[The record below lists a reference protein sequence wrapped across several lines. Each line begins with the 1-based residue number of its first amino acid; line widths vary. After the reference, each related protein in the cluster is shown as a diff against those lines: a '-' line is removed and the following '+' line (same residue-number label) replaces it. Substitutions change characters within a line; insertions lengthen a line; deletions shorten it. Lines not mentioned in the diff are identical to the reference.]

1 MGNGSDG
8 LTVMRASGADLPDV
22 DGSAPHPFYEQ
33 LKRDSLKSRSRGSNK
48 KSALEAAVD
57 AAIAAVDGA
66 AAGRAPGVDDIDNH
80 EGHDSLD
87 LPNLPYGQ
95 SLEIEGLRTVYPS
108 LMLDALTAATA
119 AHRGGHAAGGGDQGS
134 AGAAAELAK
143 GLPPPASAPPAAVA
157 HTAANGYST
166 RAPSHGMPA
175 AAAAAAAGTPSHM
188 DHMDHTT
195 GSVLGEG
202 LSAMQVSLKDFPS
215 LLGLPGAGPFDFPY
229 SKGSKGMSVEL
240 PSMLL
245 HVLSGGSSEGVQG
258 GGTSSGAAAAGP
270 STGKKQLQLADSG
283 LANMLSMGQALEEAV
298 SVDEHN
304 MQQA

>member
-1 MGNGSDG
+1 
-8 LTVMRASGADLPDV
+8 
-22 DGSAPHPFYEQ
+22 
-33 LKRDSLKSRSRGSNK
+33 
-48 KSALEAAVD
+48 
-57 AAIAAVDGA
+57 
-66 AAGRAPGVDDIDNH
+66 
-80 EGHDSLD
+80 
-87 LPNLPYGQ
+87 
-95 SLEIEGLRTVYPS
+95 
-108 LMLDALTAATA
+108 
-119 AHRGGHAAGGGDQGS
+119 
-134 AGAAAELAK
+134 
-143 GLPPPASAPPAAVA
+143 
-157 HTAANGYST
+157 
-166 RAPSHGMPA
+166 MPA